1 MMFQSNTLLS
11 CFVAFA
17 LATTTASQ
25 GGLNIN
31 VRPTA
36 SGQYD
41 ILVDGEVWFPGSAH
55 TVALHNYPDIQ
66 VTSKTT
72 KSAGKDSLG
81 DHTVFSTTYASSS
94 TKLVAT
100 ASLQQTY
107 YFLAVLSERGQ

>member
-1 MMFQSNTLLS
+1 MMFQSNALLS

-25 GGLNIN
+25 GLNNN

-81 DHTVFSTTYASSS
+81 DHCIFNYLCIVEYKVSCHCQ
-94 TKLVAT
+94 
-100 ASLQQTY
+100 SLQQTY